1 MNTSLNGGI
10 MPFAVLSNPFPNGIV
25 TPPQR
30 NGDPNVALYGQG
42 ITYADYRQ
50 SSGLRPA
57 NGMVIF
63 KSNSVRFPH
72 RRRLRRLQRNALS
85 LRTQSLNYLPAQLLS
100 LGNFLT
106 QTVANPFQ
114 EKVPATSPF
123 NTAAI
128 SNGQLLRRFPQFGS
142 VTLASQ
148 GSGDSIYHSFQLK
161 AEKRFSKAVR

>member
-1 MNTSLNGGI
+1 
-10 MPFAVLSNPFPNGIV
+10 
-25 TPPQR
+25 
-30 NGDPNVALYGQG
+30 
-42 ITYADYRQ
+42 
-50 SSGLRPA
+50 
-57 NGMVIF
+57 
-63 KSNSVRFPH
+63 
-72 RRRLRRLQRNALS
+72 
-85 LRTQSLNYLPAQLLS
+85 
-100 LGNFLT
+100 
-106 QTVANPFQ
+106 VANPFQ